1 MFALSLPAL
10 SLSMLWPLGI
20 YWVVFFV
27 ACYVVVEVGQDQLYD
42 EVTPYVGWKVAGGSL
57 ILAILATIFKP
68 SYLTFLTSEIHW
80 TALQGLAWF
89 LVFMFILQF
98 HPWHALAAGLVT
110 MVMIMGLATLG
121 VDTFMKPRVT
131 PTPVRARG
139 SEPIRGTLS
148 PAAPRAK

>member
-1 MFALSLPAL
+1 
-10 SLSMLWPLGI
+10 MLWPLGI

-57 ILAILATIFKP
+57 ILAMFATVLKP
-68 SYLTFLTSEIHW
+68 SYETFLTSEIHW

-110 MVMIMGLATLG
+110 MILVMGLATLG
-121 VDTFMKPRVT
+121 VDTFMKPKST
-131 PTPVRARG
+131 PAPVRARG

-148 PAAPRAK
+148 PVAPKAAK